1 MATIDF
7 VKQPEQETLIIPK
20 KNTNWNFIYKR
31 ARIHMFMVSILI
43 LICINQFIG
52 VFVHNPINY
61 LSNLIDSKIKYTIGL
76 SSIIYCIGGIIAVKL
91 FMSRDFY
98 LPFLGNT
105 VIPSTLMPVHIPDK
119 TNMSIPIKTKPNT
132 KIIYWSALASNENT
146 QVEKA
151 YGEYVNSGV
160 VISDDDGSANLQI
173 QESTGYIVPSNKHI
187 KRHVHYRLVDETLGM
202 LSPVETIY
210 Y

>member
-7 VKQPEQETLIIPK
+7 VKLPEQDAEPK
-20 KNTNWNFIYKR
+20 KNTVNWDIIYKR

-52 VFVHNPINY
+52 VFFPNPLNY
-61 LSNLIDSKIKYTIGL
+61 LSNLIDTKIKIGL
-76 SSIIYCIGGIIAVKL
+76 SSIIYSIAGIIAIKL
-91 FMSRDFY
+91 FMTRDFY
-98 LPFLGNT
+98 LPFLGYT
-105 VIPSTLMPVHIPDK
+105 VIPSTLMPVHIPDR
-119 TNMSIPIKTKPNT
+119 TNISIPIKTKPNT
-132 KIIYWSALASNENT
+132 KIIYWSALATNKNT
-146 QVEKA
+146 KVEEA
-151 YGEYVNSGV
+151 YNDYVNSGV
-160 VISDDDGSANLQI
+160 VISDDNGSANLQI
-173 QESTGYIVPSNKHI
+173 QESTGYIVPRNKHI